1 MKTTFHIMTGIITM
15 LASLTISCM
24 PAAEEESFRTYTPLP
39 QADSIMFKKEQMK
52 AITDTAY
59 HFWFSDD
66 AELREADPHAY
77 WLMNRMMQTVQYV
90 RTAEDAV
97 AWTLALNEDVK
108 EYGRRID
115 RRIHDRRAE
124 DAAAQAM
131 ENLIALYGAGNQPE
145 LNIESYVLSIL
156 EYYRLINS
164 YIRLMDLQHDNELK
178 RLLYREYR
186 EWFDI
191 NNAANGL
198 MVFYTYAAGYSA
210 LPMDINY
217 TFAEWSE
224 KRSKELEIECD
235 IFWSYSWQPY
245 SSDSHRVSERRQEKL
260 ISYFKEANQDAIID
274 EVLSGWEEKD
284 YEYAQKRFGESF
296 DFDRIYEMATYYET
310 ALQNWKAVR
319 EQIKSHLP
327 KQKQKSYSEI
337 TREINTRLYDDLLR
351 LKKIS
356 Y

>member
-1 MKTTFHIMTGIITM
+1 MTGIITM

-24 PAAEEESFRTYTPLP
+24 PAAEESFRTYTPLP
-39 QADSIMFKKEQMK
+39 QADSIMFKKEQMQ

-59 HFWFSDD
+59 FFWFSDD
-66 AELREADPHAY
+66 AELQEADPHAY

-90 RTAEDAV
+90 KTAEDAV
-97 AWTLALNEDVK
+97 AWTVALNEDVK
-108 EYGRRID
+108 EYGRSID
-115 RRIHDRRAE
+115 R
-124 DAAAQAM
+124 
-131 ENLIALYGAGNQPE
+131 
-145 LNIESYVLSIL
+145 LSIL
-156 EYYRLINS
+156 EHYRLINS

-198 MVFYTYAAGYSA
+198 MVFYTYAAAGYSA

-224 KRSKELEIECD
+224 RRSKELEIECD

-260 ISYFKEANQDAIID
+260 ISYFKEANQAAIID

-284 YEYAQKRFGESF
+284 YEYAQERFGESF
-296 DFDRIYEMATYYET
+296 DFDRIYKMATYYET

>member
-1 MKTTFHIMTGIITM
+1 
-15 LASLTISCM
+15 
-24 PAAEEESFRTYTPLP
+24 
-39 QADSIMFKKEQMK
+39 
-52 AITDTAY
+52 
-59 HFWFSDD
+59 
-66 AELREADPHAY
+66 
-77 WLMNRMMQTVQYV
+77 MNRMMQTVQYV
-90 RTAEDAV
+90 KTAEDAV

-115 RRIHDRRAE
+115 RRINDRRAE

-131 ENLIALYGAGNQPE
+131 EDLIALYGAGNQPE

-156 EYYRLINS
+156 EHYRLINS

-198 MVFYTYAAGYSA
+198 MVFYTYAAAGYSA

-224 KRSKELEIECD
+224 RRSKELEIECD

-260 ISYFKEANQDAIID
+260 ISYFKEANQAAIID
-274 EVLSGWEEKD
+274 EVLSEWEEKD
-284 YEYAQKRFGESF
+284 YEYAQERIGKSF

-310 ALQNWKAVR
+310 DLQNWKAVR

-337 TREINTRLYDDLLR
+337 T
-351 LKKIS
+351 
-356 Y
+356 

>member
-1 MKTTFHIMTGIITM
+1 MTGIITM

-24 PAAEEESFRTYTPLP
+24 PAAEESFRTYPPLP
-39 QADSIMFKKEQMK
+39 QADSIMFKKDQMQ

-59 HFWFSDD
+59 FFWFSDD
-66 AELREADPHAY
+66 AELQEADPHAY

-90 RTAEDAV
+90 KTAEDAV

-115 RRIHDRRAE
+115 R
-124 DAAAQAM
+124 
-131 ENLIALYGAGNQPE
+131 
-145 LNIESYVLSIL
+145 LSIL
-156 EYYRLINS
+156 EHYRLINS

-198 MVFYTYAAGYSA
+198 MVFYTYAAAGYSA

-224 KRSKELEIECD
+224 RRSKELEIECD

-260 ISYFKEANQDAIID
+260 ISYFKEANQAAIID
-274 EVLSGWEEKD
+274 EVLSGWEETD
-284 YEYAQKRFGESF
+284 YEYAQERFGESF
-296 DFDRIYEMATYYET
+296 DFDRIYEMTTYYET